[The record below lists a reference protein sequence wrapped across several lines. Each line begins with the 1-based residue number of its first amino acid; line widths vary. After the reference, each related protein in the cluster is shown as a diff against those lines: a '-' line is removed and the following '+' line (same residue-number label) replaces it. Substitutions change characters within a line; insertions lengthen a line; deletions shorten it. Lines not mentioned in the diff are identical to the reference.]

1 MSIKKTGLTTLF
13 VAIIALT
20 GSVQANELQVNK
32 VLSNMVSQAMNT
44 AKTEINQEVQKSIL
58 TSVYSLTSAK
68 VVDPS
73 APATQVTITDIA
85 GTMAK
90 AKSTPLIVT
99 ENSEDTSSD

>member
-1 MSIKKTGLTTLF
+1 MSIKKTSLTTLF
-13 VAIIALT
+13 VAAIALT

-58 TSVYSLTSAK
+58 TSAYNLTFAK

-73 APATQVTITDIA
+73 APVTQVTITDIA
-85 GTMAK
+85 ATTSN
-90 AKSTPLIVT
+90 AKSTESIVT
-99 ENSEDTSSD
+99 ENSEDKSSD

>member
-13 VAIIALT
+13 VAAIALT

-58 TSVYSLTSAK
+58 TSAYNLTFAK

-73 APATQVTITDIA
+73 APVTQVTITDIA
-85 GTMAK
+85 ATTSN
-90 AKSTPLIVT
+90 AKSTESIVT
-99 ENSEDTSSD
+99 ENSEDKSSD